1 METLVIDNAAL
12 SGHVF
17 TTNNI
22 DLFGKHTVL
31 DLSGLKFHK
40 GASAKY
46 HPATH
51 ILDVH
56 SGGVTDVFTLVS
68 PLGTHFVAAK
78 DGQGGTKLTLDPPHH
93 TVASLSPH
101 DFADQHWATDTAG
114 SAGHFSDF
122 LFTA

>member
-1 METLVIDNAAL
+1 MIGNAAL

-22 DLFGKHTVL
+22 DFFGKHDVL
-31 DLSGLKFHK
+31 DLTGLKFHK
-40 GASAKY
+40 GATAKY
-46 HPATH
+46 HPATD

-56 SGGVTDVFTLVS
+56 SGLVTDILTLFA

-78 DGQGGTKLTLDPPHH
+78 DGPGTKVTLDPPAHTT
-93 TVASLSPH
+93 TVASLATH
-101 DFADQHWATDTAG
+101 DVAEQHWATDIAG
-114 SAGHFSDF
+114 SGSHPGDF